1 MLPSSG
7 TVATSYTINIY
18 VLARH
23 RELVTSLNSA
33 KKTIIKQIC
42 TTIHLNYI
50 HICIR
55 VHVYVCICKKIVPV
69 HVCVCMCMYPF
80 SSFDENTEL
89 WASQ

>member
-1 MLPSSG
+1 MLPLSG

-42 TTIHLNYI
+42 TTTTFKLYTYLHT
-50 HICIR
+50 CT
-55 VHVYVCICKKIVPV
+55 C
-69 HVCVCMCMYPF
+69 VCVYMQTCACACMCMYPLG
-80 SSFDENTEL
+80 SFDEDTEL